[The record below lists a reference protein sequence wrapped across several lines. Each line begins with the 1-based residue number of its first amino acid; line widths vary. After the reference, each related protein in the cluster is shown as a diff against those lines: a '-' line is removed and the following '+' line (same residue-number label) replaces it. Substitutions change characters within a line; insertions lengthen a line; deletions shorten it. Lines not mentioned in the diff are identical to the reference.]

1 MDDPEFLLNRGTV
14 GLTQYGNDA
23 KEFAR
28 ETLAPL
34 IKPGMTV
41 YEELKGAIFGGA
53 RIKGCVKK
61 EATYL
66 SAEI

>member
-1 MDDPEFLLNRGTV
+1 MSLAIGMDDPEFLLNRGTV

-34 IKPGMTV
+34 IKEVGSIGV
-41 YEELKGAIFGGA
+41 
-53 RIKGCVKK
+53 
-61 EATYL
+61 
-66 SAEI
+66 